1 LKQSG
6 SIEKMRKFNAKFF
19 AEMLAVATLS
29 WPIRH
34 LWRLATGLPALDLE
48 VSC

>member
-1 LKQSG
+1 MFQLKR
-6 SIEKMRKFNAKFF
+6 MRKFNAKFV

-29 WPIRH
+29 WPIHH
-34 LWRLATGLPALDLE
+34 LWRLATGFPALGLE